1 MLHTRIPPH
10 ILCASALM
18 LCALS
23 PAHAQSSDL
32 EASSW
37 RFQLTPYVWTPSLR
51 GSITVSPS
59 LPTAHVSE
67 PFSDIW
73 KDLHASAF
81 LNATARKDRYVL
93 HLDMSH
99 VSLHKSAS
107 LPAGFPLEAKARIK
121 QTSVSVLGGYNWE
134 LSANDSL
141 DAMVGARWWNV
152 RSSVE
157 AQPLLPETRLS
168 KRFTDP
174 ILAVRWRHQF
184 NPQWST
190 LLYADAGGFGVGS
203 HATWQVLATV
213 NYQVREQLY
222 LSLGYRQLNVDY
234 RKDAQRMDLRLDG
247 PILGLT
253 MQF

>member
-1 MLHTRIPPH
+1 MCTESCP
-10 ILCASALM
+10 CAKL
-18 LCALS
+18 
-23 PAHAQSSDL
+23 DL

-107 LPAGFPLEAKARIK
+107 LPAGFP
-121 QTSVSVLGGYNWE
+121 
-134 LSANDSL
+134 
-141 DAMVGARWWNV
+141 
-152 RSSVE
+152 RSQGTHQ
-157 AQPLLPETRLS
+157 ADLN
-168 KRFTDP
+168 
-174 ILAVRWRHQF
+174 ILAGW
-184 NPQWST
+184 
-190 LLYADAGGFGVGS
+190 L
-203 HATWQVLATV
+203 
-213 NYQVREQLY
+213 
-222 LSLGYRQLNVDY
+222 
-234 RKDAQRMDLRLDG
+234 
-247 PILGLT
+247 
-253 MQF
+253 

>member
-73 KDLHASAF
+73 KDLHASVF

-107 LPAGFPLEAKARIK
+107 LPAGFPSKPRPASSRPRSPYWAATTGSSLPMTAW
-121 QTSVSVLGGYNWE
+121 TPWSV
-134 LSANDSL
+134 
-141 DAMVGARWWNV
+141 
-152 RSSVE
+152 
-157 AQPLLPETRLS
+157 P
-168 KRFTDP
+168 
-174 ILAVRWRHQF
+174 
-184 NPQWST
+184 
-190 LLYADAGGFGVGS
+190 AGGMCAAV
-203 HATWQVLATV
+203 
-213 NYQVREQLY
+213 
-222 LSLGYRQLNVDY
+222 
-234 RKDAQRMDLRLDG
+234 
-247 PILGLT
+247 
-253 MQF
+253 